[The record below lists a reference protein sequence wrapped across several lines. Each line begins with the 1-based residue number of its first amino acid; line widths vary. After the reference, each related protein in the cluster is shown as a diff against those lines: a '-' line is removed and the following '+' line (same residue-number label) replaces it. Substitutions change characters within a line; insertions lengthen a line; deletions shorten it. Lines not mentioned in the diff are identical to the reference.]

1 MHSILIV
8 KNISVD
14 LFSSS
19 DVAQQ
24 MRAFFDVKSSKK
36 FFGVLLVWNLVG
48 VVFVDQFEIFSC
60 RRFFT
65 CRFVGFR
72 MVSLKRSKKLGRFM
86 LTTNFAMLER
96 VSLIQWEYPAVVAWR

>member
-8 KNISVD
+8 KNINVD

-24 MRAFFDVKSSKK
+24 MRALFDVKSSKK
-36 FFGVLLVWNLVG
+36 FFGVLLVRNLVG
-48 VVFVDQFEIFSC
+48 VVFVDQFEIFSR

-65 CRFVGFR
+65 CRFVGFG
-72 MVSLKRSKKLGRFM
+72 MVSLKNKEVEKARSFYVDNKIL
-86 LTTNFAMLER
+86 L
-96 VSLIQWEYPAVVAWR
+96 S